1 MPRPSFRSLALGC
14 AALAATACQSSR
26 GGISMGNDAGM
37 VTTAGTGPLSALGT
51 ATDAVVDPI
60 ASAFDSTMAAVTS
73 ILPFEPDEH
82 EASPDAQRRKMLA
95 QAGTDKFRHEEL
107 SAGKDEM
114 TRHREEFR
122 DHRNSFVNPAFA
134 QSRTR
139 WRSGET
145 RPHSGPV
152 LGSAIATTLHD
163 PDVAKALL
171 ASLSASTGVPV
182 VTANPILA
190 QLLPAFGN

>member
-1 MPRPSFRSLALGC
+1 LLAVGC
-14 AALAATACQSSR
+14 AALAAAGCTSSS
-26 GGISMGNDAGM
+26 GNASMALASDAQ
-37 VTTAGTGPLSALGT
+37 VAATQASHSSSSVLGT
-51 ATDAVVDPI
+51 VTSAVVDPI
-60 ASAFDSTMAAVTS
+60 AHAFDSTVAAVTS
-73 ILPFEPDEH
+73 ILPYEN
-82 EASPDAQRRKMLA
+82 EASPAAHRRRMEE
-95 QAGTDKFRHEEL
+95 QAGTAHFHHEEL

-122 DHRNSFVNPAFA
+122 AHKESFVSPVFA

-139 WRSGET
+139 WRSGDS
-145 RPHSGPV
+145 RPNSGPV

-163 PDVAKALL
+163 PDAARALL
-171 ASLSASTGVPV
+171 SGLAASTGVPV

>member
-1 MPRPSFRSLALGC
+1 MPGPCFRSLALGC
-14 AALAATACQSSR
+14 AALAAAACTSSH
-26 GGISMGNDAGM
+26 GGVSMGSNSGA
-37 VTTAGTGPLSALGT
+37 VTTAGTGPLSAIGT
-51 ATDAVVDPI
+51 ATNAVVDPI

-73 ILPFEPDEH
+73 ILPYEH
-82 EASPDAQRRKMLA
+82 EASPEAQRRKMLA

-122 DHRNSFVNPAFA
+122 GHRNSFVNPAFA

-139 WRSGET
+139 WRTGET
-145 RPHSGPV
+145 RPNSGPV

-163 PDVAKALL
+163 PDVARALL
-171 ASLSASTGVPV
+171 SSIAAGTGVPV